1 MGQVDVTANFI
12 FAWLLVSDEKNRRH
26 SAVPQVLFT
35 PCQSHK
41 EWLVF
46 DGTVCVRKSFHLSG
60 IFVFLSLLV
69 GRLLLVV
76 LLSGQNFTFAVIT
89 NLNKLSGQFLVFQ
102 VEKILIGH
110 LTVKVLLVTLK
121 SLEGVINNFSV

>member
-1 MGQVDVTANFI
+1 M
-12 FAWLLVSDEKNRRH
+12 
-26 SAVPQVLFT
+26 
-35 PCQSHK
+35 
-41 EWLVF
+41 
-46 DGTVCVRKSFHLSG
+46 RKSFHLSG
-60 IFVFLSLLV
+60 VFVFLSLLV